1 MNAIFRLSV
10 QVSIGDKIMSLIATG
25 EFVCLT
31 RCYSVL
37 LILSLVSL
45 GTAVYLGALHPPVVP
60 KIVAGNSFNE
70 SAEKLAELQKTIQ
83 NTVEKNR
90 ETYQL
95 ATQPLEMTPE
105 QFQKLNKQNFSDT
118 EDSDNEEKLDY
129 AIGNKQTCILEI
141 DDIQDLELFS
151 MLTEQYSPEGI
162 NIVNAQ
168 SIPGQQLNVENMR
181 NFQTFVQGK

>member
-1 MNAIFRLSV
+1 
-10 QVSIGDKIMSLIATG
+10 
-25 EFVCLT
+25 
-31 RCYSVL
+31 
-37 LILSLVSL
+37 
-45 GTAVYLGALHPPVVP
+45 VP

-95 ATQPLEMTPE
+95 ATQPELTAD
-105 QFQKLNKQNFSDT
+105 QVQKLNRNFSDT

-151 MLTEQYSPEGI
+151 MLTEHYSPEGI

-168 SIPGQQLNVENMR
+168 SIPGQQHNVDNMR

>member
-1 MNAIFRLSV
+1 M
-10 QVSIGDKIMSLIATG
+10 
-25 EFVCLT
+25 
-31 RCYSVL
+31 
-37 LILSLVSL
+37 
-45 GTAVYLGALHPPVVP
+45 
-60 KIVAGNSFNE
+60 
-70 SAEKLAELQKTIQ
+70 
-83 NTVEKNR
+83 EKNR

-95 ATQPLEMTPE
+95 ATQPELTAD
-105 QFQKLNKQNFSDT
+105 QVQKLNKNFSDT

-151 MLTEQYSPEGI
+151 MLTEHYSPEGI

-168 SIPGQQLNVENMR
+168 SIPGQQHNIENMR

>member
-1 MNAIFRLSV
+1 MRNYNFFKL
-10 QVSIGDKIMSLIATG
+10 K
-25 EFVCLT
+25 
-31 RCYSVL
+31 
-37 LILSLVSL
+37 L
-45 GTAVYLGALHPPVVP
+45 GTAVYLAALHPPVVP

-70 SAEKLAELQKTIQ
+70 STEKLAELQKTIQ

-95 ATQPLEMTPE
+95 NSTNHTELATNDQVL
-105 QFQKLNKQNFSDT
+105 KLNKNFSDT

-141 DDIQDLELFS
+141 DDIQDLELFT
-151 MLTEQYSPEGI
+151 MLTEHYSPEGI

-168 SIPGQQLNVENMR
+168 SVPGQHQNSENMR
-181 NFQTFVQGK
+181 NFQTFVQGKERRTFVIKF

>member
-1 MNAIFRLSV
+1 M
-10 QVSIGDKIMSLIATG
+10 
-25 EFVCLT
+25 
-31 RCYSVL
+31 L
-37 LILSLVSL
+37 LRFEITNPFDSL
-45 GTAVYLGALHPPVVP
+45 GTAVYLAALHPPVVP

-95 ATQPLEMTPE
+95 ATQPELTAD
-105 QFQKLNKQNFSDT
+105 QVQKLNKNFSDT

-151 MLTEQYSPEGI
+151 MLTEHYSPEGI

-168 SIPGQQLNVENMR
+168 SIPGQQHNVENMR

>member
-1 MNAIFRLSV
+1 M
-10 QVSIGDKIMSLIATG
+10 K
-25 EFVCLT
+25 
-31 RCYSVL
+31 
-37 LILSLVSL
+37 L
-45 GTAVYLGALHPPVVP
+45 GTAVYLAALHPPVVP

-70 SAEKLAELQKTIQ
+70 STEKLAELQKTIQ

-95 ATQPLEMTPE
+95 NSTNHTELATNDQVL
-105 QFQKLNKQNFSDT
+105 KLNKNFSDT

-141 DDIQDLELFS
+141 DDIQDLELFT
-151 MLTEQYSPEGI
+151 MLTEHYSPEGI

-168 SIPGQQLNVENMR
+168 SVPGQQQNSENMR
-181 NFQTFVQGK
+181 NFQTFVQGKERLYGKNFVIKF